1 MGDIRDQV
9 AADAPRVRHLSETYN
24 VTVHDRRESMPCD
37 GLYVTAVVG
46 DLVLY
51 LTRER
56 PYALEPWRTSCTH
69 GWFENLDQLEARLK
83 SVGLPT
89 QDLINSLVPAQ

>member
-1 MGDIRDQV
+1 MGDKQGQV

-24 VTVHDRRESMPCD
+24 VNVHDERESTPCD

-46 DLVLY
+46 NLVLF

-56 PYALEPWRTSCTH
+56 PYPIEPWRTTCTH

-89 QDLINSLVPAQ
+89 QELIDSVMSKK